1 MGKMDL
7 HVFEIY
13 MEGNTYS
20 DSASFNFFFLLKQ
33 ISCNEIPNSLCWS
46 GRLVRVRNLFELCLL
61 LLESFNQVLYLLVSK
76 LIFTLSGYLILL
88 LNCVI

>member
-7 HVFEIY
+7 YVFEMY

-20 DSASFNFFFLLKQ
+20 DSASFIYFFLPKEV
-33 ISCNEIPNSLCWS
+33 SCNEIPKTLCWS

-61 LLESFNQVLYLLVSK
+61 LLENFNQVLYLLVSK
-76 LIFTLSGYLILL
+76 LIFTLSGYLMLL
-88 LNCVI
+88 LN